1 MKNGELR
8 SIYPLKSI
16 YKPNIQINNN
26 NIKNGTVIS
35 SVGHVVVHTL
45 FVKDVVFFE

>member
-16 YKPNIQINNN
+16 YKPNIHIKKNK
-26 NIKNGTVIS
+26 IKNETVIS
-35 SVGHVVVHTL
+35 SVGHVVIHT
-45 FVKDVVFFE
+45 FIVKDVVFFE

>member
-26 NIKNGTVIS
+26 IKNGTVIS
-35 SVGHVVVHTL
+35 SVGHVVVHT
-45 FVKDVVFFE
+45 FFAKDVVFFE